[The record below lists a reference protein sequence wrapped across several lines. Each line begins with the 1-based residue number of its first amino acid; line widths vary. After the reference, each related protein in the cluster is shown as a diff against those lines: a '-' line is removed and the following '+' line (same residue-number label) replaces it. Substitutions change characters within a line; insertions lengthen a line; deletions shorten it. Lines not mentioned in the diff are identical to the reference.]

1 MSNFFSPAVKEDLID
16 LKSGLENLLSKIN
29 SVLEQSEVL
38 EERDEEQT
46 PKEQTPKE
54 QTPKELEQMVIPET
68 PEIGGKKHK
77 KKTGKRKGKK
87 GGKKTRRRTK

>member
-54 QTPKELEQMVIPET
+54 LEQMVIPET